1 MARIEIDSI
10 TGTSPYDVYVSDVYG
25 NNTTFI
31 GTIGSAVPPTQ
42 FYYLPTIFN
51 FAPAIMLTLIDSN
64 GCEKFEIIE
73 CRYGCGFAILLVAA
87 DCLFTIAFDNPACTF
102 DTIVY

>member
-1 MARIEIDSI
+1 MARIEIVSI

-25 NNTTFI
+25 NNKTFI
-31 GTIGSAVPPTQ
+31 ATIGTNVPPTE

-51 FAPAIMLTLIDSN
+51 FAPAIMLTITDSN

-73 CRYGCGFAILLVAA
+73 CRYGCGFAIQIVAT
-87 DCLFTIAFDNPACTF
+87 DCLFTIAFDPPN
-102 DTIVY
+102 

>member
-1 MARIEIDSI
+1 MARIQIDSI
-10 TGTSPYDVYVSDVYG
+10 TGASPYDVYVSDVYG

-42 FYYLPTIFN
+42 YYYLQTIFTY
-51 FAPAIMLTLIDSN
+51 APAIMLTITDSN

-73 CRYGCGFAILLVAA
+73 CRYGCGFAIQIVAT
-87 DCLFTIAFDNPACTF
+87 DCLFTIAFDPPNNP
-102 DTIVY
+102 

>member
-1 MARIEIDSI
+1 MARIQIDSI
-10 TGTSPYDVYVSDVYG
+10 TGASPYDVYVSDVYG

-42 FYYLPTIFN
+42 YYYLPTIFN
-51 FAPAIMLTLIDSN
+51 YAPAIMLTITDSN

-73 CRYGCGFAILLVAA
+73 
-87 DCLFTIAFDNPACTF
+87 
-102 DTIVY
+102 

>member
-1 MARIEIDSI
+1 MARIQIDSI
-10 TGTSPYDVYVSDVYG
+10 TGASPYDVYVSDVYG

-42 FYYLPTIFN
+42 YYYLPTIFN
-51 FAPAIMLTLIDSN
+51 YAPAIMLTITDSN

-73 CRYGCGFAILLVAA
+73 CRYGCGFNIEIVDA
-87 DCLFTIAFDNPACTF
+87 TCTF
-102 DTIVY
+102 IISVLPE

>member
-1 MARIEIDSI
+1 MARIEIVSI

-31 GTIGSAVPPTQ
+31 ATIGSSVPPTEY
-42 FYYLPTIFN
+42 YYLPSIFN
-51 FAPAIMLTLIDSN
+51 YAPAIMLTITDSN

-73 CRYGCGFAILLVAA
+73 CRYGCGFAIQIVAE
-87 DCLFTIAFDNPACTF
+87 DCIFTIAIDDESCLF
-102 DTIVY
+102 DTIIT

>member
-10 TGTSPYDVYVSDVYG
+10 TGTSPYNVYVSDVYA
-25 NNTTFI
+25 NHKTFI

-42 FYYLPTIFN
+42 FYYLPSIFN
-51 FAPAIMLTLIDSN
+51 YSPAIMLTITDAN

-73 CRYGCGFAILLVAA
+73 CRYGCGFAIQIVAT
-87 DCLFTIAFDNPACTF
+87 DCLFTIAFDPPN
-102 DTIVY
+102 

>member
-1 MARIEIDSI
+1 MARILIDSI
-10 TGTSPYDVYVSDVYG
+10 TGASPYDVYVSDVYG

-42 FYYLPTIFN
+42 YYYLPTIFN
-51 FAPAIMLTLIDSN
+51 YAPAIMLTITDSN

-73 CRYGCGFAILLVAA
+73 CRYGCGFAIQIVAT
-87 DCLFTIAFDNPACTF
+87 DCLFTIAFDPPNNP
-102 DTIVY
+102 